1 MQDTT
6 GENLFNV
13 TPTAGGQTEKP
24 QAIQPYT
31 LEIYDAETLVDSTAF
46 NLESKRGLVARSHWL
61 NVSARENLKFTVKTP
76 RGEQLTVKLSDSLKA
91 IERSD
96 NFTTTVQGT
105 QGHGGAC
112 NLAFTVFVNT
122 KKKRSKP

>member
-1 MQDTT
+1 MESESYINAAT
-6 GENLFNV
+6 FS
-13 TPTAGGQTEKP
+13 GGTSDKE
-24 QAIQPYT
+24 QATQPYK
-31 LEIYDAETLVDSTAF
+31 LEIYDAGTLVDSTAF
-46 NLESKRGLVARSHWL
+46 TLEPKRGLVARSHWL
-61 NVSARENLKFTVKTP
+61 NVSARENLRFTVKTP

-91 IERSD
+91 IERSN

-122 KKKRSKP
+122 KKKRGKV

>member
-1 MQDTT
+1 MESESSLNAAT
-6 GENLFNV
+6 V
-13 TPTAGGQTEKP
+13 SGGQIEKS
-24 QAIQPYT
+24 QAIQPYI
-31 LEIYDAETLVDSTAF
+31 LEIYDAEKLVDSTAF

-61 NVSARENLKFTVKTP
+61 NVSARHNLKFTVKTP
-76 RGEQLTVKLSDSLKA
+76 RGEHLTVKLSDSLKA
-91 IERSD
+91 IERSE